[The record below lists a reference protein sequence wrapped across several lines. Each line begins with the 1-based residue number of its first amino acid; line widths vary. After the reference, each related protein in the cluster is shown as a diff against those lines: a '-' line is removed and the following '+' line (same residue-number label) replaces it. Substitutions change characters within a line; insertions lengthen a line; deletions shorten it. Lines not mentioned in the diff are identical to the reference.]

1 MSLDLNNDYKNI
13 NDTINSYKTTVELKK
28 TEKESVLKNQL
39 GDSQGIKKSEALK
52 QLNDLGDVAQRAQNT
67 VKNQFDQIFE
77 MVKSTMPSRPGSD
90 SPTITLILKQLLNAV
105 QGTKSRMTEIVVDE
119 VVTTA
124 GCSQEQTFNT
134 NEPIYININSVD
146 FFNLLKNSYDEKPY
160 NLLYEKTPAIPGSYP
175 YSMDRTLYDLT
186 QSGQPVTIPG
196 ISSNPL
202 FDIQYVTEYTQ
213 NGTTFYGDFYKVDL
227 KNRPNGNNISDFINE
242 YYKTISVFELD
253 VVLVRI
259 MDAINNVVKV
269 QANISVDEVEEQ
281 SKFSKIIQRIL
292 GLCFDS
298 RTEIDVSGNAKSSV
312 LDNIDDSFFEFTS
325 ADLKTINEEV
335 NNVKNGVVEFEDCG
349 NIKFP
354 SNPELNQQILEDL
367 IQFNGDEKIDEF
379 IKRAEESTQNDEW
392 KKLGLGLDLKLSIK
406 LNIIKKIIQA
416 VTFAILT
423 PKTILG
429 LMIVLKALQNNIGDS
444 VENIQDFMK
453 TFKKFI
459 TNLISKVGAIF
470 IEELVTLLKKNLRLL
485 VETLL
490 TEIVL
495 EAKDARLRAIS
506 GILFVLI
513 QVTQAILDYRS
524 CKSVVDE
531 IQKLLN
537 LSKSLI
543 GNRIPTFALAGAGLL
558 GGFSPTRAMSGVI
571 GQLDKLGLPTGP
583 LPDGSPNLG
592 IQAMSGQIKAV
603 NNEDLANGKVE
614 VFIPPLAV
622 AALGGGTTLPG
633 RGVGKKI

>member
-1 MSLDLNNDYKNI
+1 
-13 NDTINSYKTTVELKK
+13 
-28 TEKESVLKNQL
+28 
-39 GDSQGIKKSEALK
+39 
-52 QLNDLGDVAQRAQNT
+52 
-67 VKNQFDQIFE
+67 
-77 MVKSTMPSRPGSD
+77 
-90 SPTITLILKQLLNAV
+90 
-105 QGTKSRMTEIVVDE
+105 
-119 VVTTA
+119 
-124 GCSQEQTFNT
+124 
-134 NEPIYININSVD
+134 
-146 FFNLLKNSYDEKPY
+146 
-160 NLLYEKTPAIPGSYP
+160 
-175 YSMDRTLYDLT
+175 
-186 QSGQPVTIPG
+186 
-196 ISSNPL
+196 
-202 FDIQYVTEYTQ
+202 
-213 NGTTFYGDFYKVDL
+213 
-227 KNRPNGNNISDFINE
+227 
-242 YYKTISVFELD
+242 
-253 VVLVRI
+253 

-312 LDNIDDSFFEFTS
+312 LDSIDDSFFEFTS
-325 ADLKTINEEV
+325 ADLKSINEEV
-335 NNVKNGVVEFEDCG
+335 NNVMNGVVEFEDCG

-367 IQFNGDEKIDEF
+367 IEFNGDEKIDEF
-379 IKRAEESTQNDEW
+379 IKRSEESTQNDEW
-392 KKLGLGLDLKLSIK
+392 KRLGLGLDLKLSIK
-406 LNIIKKIIQA
+406 LNIIKKIIQS

-423 PKTILG
+423 PKTVLG
-429 LMIVLKALQNNIGDS
+429 LMIVLKALSNNIGDS

-453 TFKKFI
+453 TFKKFV

-543 GNRIPTFALAGAGLL
+543 GNRMPTFALAGAGLL
-558 GGFSPTRAMSGVI
+558 GGFSPTRAMAGVI

-633 RGVGKKI
+633 RGVGKKL

>member
-1 MSLDLNNDYKNI
+1 MSLDLDNDYKEI
-13 NDTINSYKTTVELKK
+13 NETISSYKTTVELKK
-28 TEKESVLKNQL
+28 SEVESKLNNAADSL
-39 GDSQGIKKSEALK
+39 GRKKSDALK
-52 QLNDLGDVAQRAQNT
+52 QLNDLGDVAQRAQNK

-77 MVKSTMPSRPGSD
+77 LVKSTMPSKPGSD
-90 SPTITLILKQLLNAV
+90 SPTVTLILKQLLNAV
-105 QGTKSRMTEIVVDE
+105 QSTKNRISEILVDEIVS
-119 VVTTA
+119 TA

-134 NEPIYININSVD
+134 NESIYINVNSID
-146 FFNLLKNSYDEKPY
+146 FFNLLKNSYEDKPY
-160 NLLYEKTPAIPGSYP
+160 NLLYEKQPAIPGVYP
-175 YSMDRTLYDLT
+175 YSMDRSLYDLT
-186 QSGQPVTIPG
+186 QSGQPLIIPG

-202 FDIQYVTEYTQ
+202 FEIQYVTQ
-213 NGTTFYGDFYKVDL
+213 NSDGQFGDFYKVDL

-242 YYKTISVFELD
+242 YYKTINVFNLD

-259 MDAINNVVKV
+259 MDAINNVVKI
-269 QANISVDEVEEQ
+269 QSNISVDEIEDQ

-325 ADLKTINEEV
+325 ADLKSINEEV
-335 NNVKNGVVEFEDCG
+335 NNVINKVVEFEDCG

-367 IQFNGDEKIDEF
+367 IQFNGSDKIDEF

-406 LNIIKKIIQA
+406 LDIIKKIIES
-416 VTFAILT
+416 VTFAILS
-423 PKTILG
+423 PKAILG
-429 LMIVLKALQNNIGDS
+429 LMIVLKALSNNIGDS
-444 VENIQDFMK
+444 VENVQDFIK
-453 TFKKFI
+453 TFKKFV
-459 TNLISKVGAIF
+459 TNFISKIGAIF
-470 IEELVTLLKKNLRLL
+470 IEELVLLLKKNLRLL

-495 EAKDARLRAIS
+495 EAKDARLKAIS

-537 LSKSLI
+537 LSKSLL
-543 GNRIPTFALAGAGLL
+543 GNRMPTFALASAGLL
-558 GGFSPTRAMSGVI
+558 GGFSPTRAMAGVI

-603 NNEDLANGKVE
+603 NNEDLANSKVE

-633 RGVGKKI
+633 RGVGKKL